1 MLGINSS
8 REKCNYAFETV
19 CFALPSLAEAV
30 CEQGAAVE
38 CEFLHLTQPEGERFS
53 STAFRNNAW
62 LTTDA
67 PAYKYA

>member
-38 CEFLHLTQPEGERFS
+38 CEFLHLT
-53 STAFRNNAW
+53 
-62 LTTDA
+62 
-67 PAYKYA
+67 